1 MSTDIE
7 TRLTS
12 LESRVAALES
22 ARADSTRTGTN
33 LKSAKPQSAK
43 EFLIGLKL
51 GTAVEKTAALGYF
64 VETVSQVGPFNVDD
78 IESAFRSAKE
88 KVPTNIGDMVNKNI
102 KKGLFMEHRE
112 KKGGKKSWVLTSTG
126 ETLAENDF
134 KELAE

>member
-1 MSTDIE
+1 MSADIE
-7 TRLTS
+7 TRLSS

-22 ARADSTRTGTN
+22 TRDGSTATGAN

-78 IESAFRSAKE
+78 IEAAFRSAKE

-102 KKGLFMEHRE
+102 KKGLFMEHGE
-112 KKGGKKSWVLTSTG
+112 KKAGKKSWVLTSTG
-126 ETLAENDF
+126 ETLAENGF